1 MTSRRP
7 RVVFVSHEATL
18 TGAPV
23 GLLQLLGWLRDHAD
37 ADLDIEVVLVNG
49 GVLAEEFEAV
59 VPVRSVEEL
68 VSAPPPDVLF
78 LNSMFSGEVLRASSF
93 PGSYVIARVPELGF
107 AIEQVLAVD
116 VRAAVLARADRFIA
130 VSDFVRRNL
139 LERYGL
145 PEGRVG
151 TVHGFIP
158 VGAVSAAREAV
169 ETARANAGI
178 PVGLPVVG
186 GVGARSWRKGADLF
200 VQLAA
205 RITRRHPS
213 CPAHFLWLGSASD
226 WEHARQIEDDLR
238 RAGLADRVH
247 LLSDDARPARFQSM
261 MDVFALTSR
270 EDPFPRVA
278 LEAAALGLP
287 IVAFDSGGVGELL
300 AHAGVEVLDY
310 GDVEA
315 MAERVVGWLEAPEAA
330 RAVGD
335 SLALAVRAHH
345 DLAVGAPKVL
355 AELRRGLR

>member
-23 GLLQLLGWLRDHAD
+23 GLLQLLGWLSDHAD
-37 ADLDIEVVLVNG
+37 ADLDIEVVLLHG
-49 GVLAEEFEAV
+49 GPLVDEFETVAR
-59 VPVRSVEEL
+59 VRSVEEL
-68 VSAPPPDVLF
+68 LETSPPEVLF
-78 LNSMFSGEVLRASSF
+78 LNSIFSGELLLTSSF

-107 AIEQVLAVD
+107 AIDQVLPAV
-116 VRAAVLARADRFIA
+116 VRDAVIDRADRFIA
-130 VSDFVRRNL
+130 VSERVRSHL
-139 LERYGL
+139 TGGSGVPFER
-145 PEGRVG
+145 VV
-151 TVHGFIP
+151 TAHGFIP
-158 VGAVSAAREAV
+158 VEAV
-169 ETARANAGI
+169 TATPQAVEVARGRAGL
-178 PVGLPVVG
+178 PPTLPVVG
-186 GVGARSWRKGADLF
+186 AMGGRSWRKGADLF

-205 RITRRHPS
+205 EVLRRHPD
-213 CPAHFLWLGSASD
+213 CPAHFLWMGSASD
-226 WEHARQIEDDLR
+226 WEHGRQIEDDVR

-247 LLSDDARPARFQSM
+247 LLRDDPRPAPFQCL
-261 MDVFALTSR
+261 MDIFALTSR

-278 LEAAALGLP
+278 LEAAALGVP